1 MKSGVH
7 VTHLIFE
14 AGEVIKDE
22 RCSASCLHTHTHK
35 KNQIKKKNK
44 PTHQTSPV
52 GSKRVSAAF
61 LLVSLPASFPG
72 RTLSDGQAITNGPHN
87 SEPRRTMMLV
97 RASRD
102 G

>member
-22 RCSASCLHTHTHK
+22 RCSASCLHTK
-35 KNQIKKKNK
+35 KNKSRKK

-87 SEPRRTMMLV
+87 S
-97 RASRD
+97 RAQANNDARP

>member
-1 MKSGVH
+1 MKSGAH

-22 RCSASCLHTHTHK
+22 RCSASCLHK
-35 KNQIKKKNK
+35 KNPNLNK
-44 PTHQTSPV
+44 PTHQTCPV

-61 LLVSLPASFPG
+61 LLVSLRGSFPG
-72 RTLSDGQAITNGPHN
+72 RTLGDGQAITNGPHN